1 MDFGVVFPQTE
12 IGPDPEDAKELIQ
25 ASEQMGFEGLVVY
38 DHVVG
43 ANTDF
48 YKNSGIDFFYDI
60 DSNFHEIFVLLGWAA
75 AITQRIK
82 LITGI
87 VILPQRQTTLVA
99 KQAAAIDVLSGGRL
113 VLGIAVGW
121 NPVEF
126 EALGEDFHNR
136 GKRIEEQI
144 DVMRALWTKKV
155 VNYQGRW
162 HTIRQAGIKPF
173 PVQQPYRYGLVETLT
188 PYSSVPAVWATH
200 GSPPPTSPATPSIRS
215 KSFTRQPERQAE
227 TPRKLP
233 LPSRSTSKP
242 SHDKRRRLRQSMAG
256 NRRIQILP
264 GHHALRLRLRSQAP
278 GRLQGV
284 QRNHLRPL
292 LTPPPPSF
300 RPPSRNP
307 SCLLRHSRPLH
318 GNPQAGGGPFT
329 LSQVEGSSG
338 VGRGRSC

>member
-1 MDFGVVFPQTE
+1 MEFGVVFPQTE
-12 IGPDPEDAKELIQ
+12 IGADPEDAKNLIQ

-48 YKNSGIDFFYDI
+48 YKNSGIEFFYDI

-162 HTIRQAGIKPF
+162 HTIRQAGLKPF
-173 PVQQPYRYGLVETLT
+173 PVQQPIPLWIGGRLQSRFEADRPSWRRLV
-188 PYSSVPAVWATH
+188 PHHRP
-200 GSPPPTSPATPSIRS
+200 
-215 KSFTRQPERQAE
+215 TRQRQAE
-227 TPRKLP
+227 DRSDPRGSSGGRPRP
-233 LPSRSTSKP
+233 LRHHHRRPDQSRSRP
-242 SHDKRRRLRQSMAG
+242 HDRHRRLRQRLAG
-256 NRRIQILP
+256 NRRNQ
-264 GHHALRLRLRSQAP
+264 SST
-278 GRLQGV
+278 
-284 QRNHLRPL
+284 
-292 LTPPPPSF
+292 LTP
-300 RPPSRNP
+300 
-307 SCLLRHSRPLH
+307 
-318 GNPQAGGGPFT
+318 
-329 LSQVEGSSG
+329 
-338 VGRGRSC
+338 

>member
-43 ANTDF
+43 ADTSH
-48 YKNSGIDFFYDI
+48 YKDSGIDFFYDI

-173 PVQQPYRYGLVETLT
+173 PVQQP
-188 PYSSVPAVWATH
+188 
-200 GSPPPTSPATPSIRS
+200 I
-215 KSFTRQPERQAE
+215 
-227 TPRKLP
+227 P
-233 LPSRSTSKP
+233 LWIGGDAYPVL
-242 SHDKRRRLRQSMAG
+242 KRT
-256 NRRIQILP
+256 
-264 GHHALRLRLRSQAP
+264 
-278 GRLQGV
+278 GRLGDAWFPTTDQPGNAKHKIEVIHEAAREAGRDPSEIAIAV
-284 QRNHLRPL
+284 QINLEAVPMTNVADYVRAWQEIGASKFYLDTMHCGFDSVAKHLDA
-292 LTPPPPSF
+292 F
-300 RPPSRNP
+300 REYNEITS
-307 SCLLRHSRPLH
+307 
-318 GNPQAGGGPFT
+318 A
-329 LSQVEGSSG
+329 LS
-338 VGRGRSC
+338 

>member
-173 PVQQPYRYGLVETLT
+173 PVQQP
-188 PYSSVPAVWATH
+188 
-200 GSPPPTSPATPSIRS
+200 I
-215 KSFTRQPERQAE
+215 
-227 TPRKLP
+227 P
-233 LPSRSTSKP
+233 LWIGGDAYPVL
-242 SHDKRRRLRQSMAG
+242 KRT
-256 NRRIQILP
+256 
-264 GHHALRLRLRSQAP
+264 
-278 GRLQGV
+278 GRLGDAWFPTTDQPGNAKHKIEVIREAALEAGRDPSEIAIAV
-284 QRNHLRPL
+284 QINLEAVPMTNVADYVRAWQEIGASKFYLDTMHCGFDSVAKHLDA
-292 LTPPPPSF
+292 F
-300 RPPSRNP
+300 REYNEITS
-307 SCLLRHSRPLH
+307 
-318 GNPQAGGGPFT
+318 A
-329 LSQVEGSSG
+329 LS
-338 VGRGRSC
+338 

>member
-136 GKRIEEQI
+136 GKRIDQI
-144 DVMRALWTKKV
+144 VDATWKPKEVAPPIAVPHIGGPLRFWLSAFSSLRPVLADLASQLAGQSLEAV
-155 VNYQGRW
+155 VFPHYLSGPLDA
-162 HTIRQAGIKPF
+162 RQRLEF
-173 PVQQPYRYGLVETLT
+173 LRF
-188 PYSSVPAVWATH
+188 H
-200 GSPPPTSPATPSIRS
+200 M
-215 KSFTRQPERQAE
+215 ER
-227 TPRKLP
+227 
-233 LPSRSTSKP
+233 
-242 SHDKRRRLRQSMAG
+242 H
-256 NRRIQILP
+256 
-264 GHHALRLRLRSQAP
+264 
-278 GRLQGV
+278 GV
-284 QRNHLRPL
+284 QIRR
-292 LTPPPPSF
+292 
-300 RPPSRNP
+300 
-307 SCLLRHSRPLH
+307 
-318 GNPQAGGGPFT
+318 T
-329 LSQVEGSSG
+329 LQHPDFPGQG
-338 VGRGRSC
+338 LD